1 MLCEVPAKGAG
12 FLGLRDKVHKRRAV
26 EPEVHS
32 LDDQVVNGGEVAFEP
47 SQPITRG
54 ANGAAALQLAAQAH
68 TLGVDLDRETVSLLQ
83 RVMEGQVRAR
93 LA

>member
-1 MLCEVPAKGAG
+1 MFAK
-12 FLGLRDKVHKRRAV
+12 LGTTETGSRALG
-26 EPEVHS
+26 ES
-32 LDDQVVNGGEVAFEP
+32 LIDFNDQVVNGGEVAFDAAAA
-47 SQPITRG
+47 ITRG

-68 TLGVDLDRETVSLLQ
+68 TLGVDLDPETVSLPQ

>member
-1 MLCEVPAKGAG
+1 MPAKGAG
-12 FLGLRDKVHKRRAV
+12 FLGLRDKVRKRRAV

-32 LDDQVVNGGEVAFEP
+32 RDDQVVNGGEVAFDAAAA
-47 SQPITRG
+47 ITRG

-68 TLGVDLDRETVSLLQ
+68 TLGVDLDPETVSLPQ